1 MELDQLLSL
10 RVPASALGLDPDTYA
25 AVLDHALDRA
35 ELAVTGL
42 PADKQGEGAEA
53 HALAAL
59 LRLELAHTRRQY
71 SGGTGPDGGFT
82 YSELS
87 ARMAELKAEIG
98 EQEAR
103 LKALSGPVQP
113 QQVTR
118 GSGSVG
124 VVFEV

>member
-71 SGGTGPDGGFT
+71 SSGSGADGSFGYT
-82 YSELS
+82 ELS

-103 LKALSGPVQP
+103 FAALTPAPAPVRA
-113 QQVTR
+113 TR

-124 VVFEV
+124 VVFDV

>member
-35 ELAVTGL
+35 EQAVTGL
-42 PADKQGEGAEA
+42 PADKQGEGTEA

-71 SGGTGPDGGFT
+71 SGGPGPDGGFT
-82 YSELS
+82 FSELS
-87 ARMAELKAEIG
+87 ARMAELKAEIA

-103 LKALSGPVQP
+103 FAALTPAPAP
-113 QQVTR
+113 QRTTR

-124 VVFEV
+124 VIFEV